1 HADIQ
6 RGHAQISRSQ
16 RPDRA
21 ATPHVTAHHKRLV
34 RQTQFIAD
42 VTIKGGGTAVGGV
55 TLIVVY
61 LDDRPLI
68 EQRPMVLIMTVHVVW
83 MDTMGV
89 IRRNH
94 HGTGNGTG
102 FPGTTPADRKSVV

>member
-1 HADIQ
+1 PSAGSHLFRKAADQTSAAFSLSASENLGPLHELSQYLEQRVAIPCTDHFTNRVHGKLGHADIQ

-42 VTIKGGGTAVGGV
+42 VTIKGGGTA
-55 TLIVVY
+55 
-61 LDDRPLI
+61 
-68 EQRPMVLIMTVHVVW
+68 
-83 MDTMGV
+83 
-89 IRRNH
+89 
-94 HGTGNGTG
+94 
-102 FPGTTPADRKSVV
+102 